1 MFALW
6 VTASPPQVR
15 TPSLSPNFTQGIYAV
30 ELMVLGLLRYEL
42 ETENKLE
49 FLKTYLGETKGIIRR
64 IYFPHR

>member
-6 VTASPPQVR
+6 VTASPPQVP

-42 ETENKLE
+42 ETEKKLE
-49 FLKTYLGETKGIIRR
+49 FVKTYLAVIIILR
-64 IYFPHR
+64 ISQPTTL